1 MNSNALE
8 TMIVPAVRGV
18 FLILML
24 GAVARGLVRM
34 IGVVAASAR
43 HPERLVSETPA
54 TSSAS
59 ALEAAAEPDRRIA
72 DEALTPGIVA

>member
-24 GAVARGLVRM
+24 GAAAHGLVRM
-34 IGVVAASAR
+34 IGIIAASAR
-43 HPERLVSETPA
+43 HPEGAVVDLPPTA
-54 TSSAS
+54 LAS
-59 ALEAAAEPDRRIA
+59 QSVAPPERDRIA
-72 DEALTPGIVA
+72 DENLAAGMVA